1 MVVTA
6 TEFKTNFGKYIMLAD
21 MEDIIITKNGRSVA
35 KLTNAREVN
44 LIRLSSLRGVLKDH
58 DATLEIIRAE
68 RLGKY
73 NEVLD

>member
-6 TEFKTNFGKYIMLAD
+6 TEFKTNLGKYIRLAD

-58 DATLEIIRAE
+58 DVTLESVRAE
-68 RLGKY
+68 RLEKY